1 MAGDYFVLSCV
12 QPPDWEDCAG
22 LKGIPAP
29 PGSFSWRVG
38 QRFKVPPQQPIQVG
52 LQAHHCDRLRT
63 YYSVDAIVMTKAML
77 AALRAAGVHNLDV
90 YQAVVRHPT
99 TGFETHDYVAVNL
112 IGLVSAV
119 DFSKSKVVGGS
130 PDHLLDTDFEG
141 FAVDPR
147 KTHGFLMFRLAE
159 NTSAVMI
166 HRSVKDHLEREGF
179 DQLQFIPPEQFVG

>member
-12 QPPDWEDCAG
+12 PPFEWEDCAL
-22 LKGIPAP
+22 LKAVPTP
-29 PGSFSWRVG
+29 SFKDSWSIG
-38 QRFKVPPQQPIQVG
+38 QRFSSPPVEPIQVT
-52 LQAHHCDRLRT
+52 LQASHSDQMTT
-63 YYSVDAIVMTKAML
+63 YYDVDAIVMTKAML

-90 YQAVVRHPT
+90 YEAVVRHPT